1 MREYIHFCLIFI
13 WHSSISDDIA
23 SESYLDI
30 HFKYFPRFDF
40 CKKTNHPIHLFLCN
54 YFIQYICFYAMFF
67 FNKNDCKPVQSF
79 NVSISRQYLYY
90 FLRFAFLYC
99 HSSWILSGKN
109 WCLWSSESK
118 TNLKSQIVG
127 HEIVNLFERNWK
139 NKTLMEKF
147 ISSNKMFLL

>member
-1 MREYIHFCLIFI
+1 MTLHQKVILIFI
-13 WHSSISDDIA
+13 LSIFQDLIFA
-23 SESYLDI
+23 
-30 HFKYFPRFDF
+30 KR
-40 CKKTNHPIHLFLCN
+40 PI
-54 YFIQYICFYAMFF
+54 IQYICFYAIISSNTSVFMQCFF